1 MSLSIKHFV
10 FHPYSVNCYV
20 ISEPQGHC
28 YIVDPACWDER
39 ERLQLVNYIKQQ
51 QLTPLAIINTHQ
63 HLDHNAANVYM
74 KTFYDVPVWGH
85 VGDEFML
92 TDEDY
97 LMPRRENIPEA
108 GLGKIDEYLSDDQL
122 LALGEDVI
130 QVIHTPGH
138 SPGSICL
145 YHEKGAWLISGDTLF
160 HQSIGRSDLP
170 RGNQRVLLRS
180 IAERLF
186 ILPDSTRV
194 FPGHD
199 EETSIGEEKRENPFF

>member
-1 MSLSIKHFV
+1 MSLSLKHFV

-28 YIVDPACWDER
+28 YIVDPACYNER
-39 ERLQLVNYIKQQ
+39 ERLQLVNYIKQE

-63 HLDHNAANVYM
+63 HLDHNTSNVYM
-74 KTFYDVPVWGH
+74 KTFFDIPVWGH
-85 VGDEFML
+85 AGDEFML
-92 TDEDY
+92 TEDSY
-97 LMPRRENIPEA
+97 LSARRESIPDH

-122 LALGEDVI
+122 LPLGEEALR
-130 QVIHTPGH
+130 VIHTPGH

-145 YHEKGAWLISGDTLF
+145 YSEKGGWVISGDTLF
-160 HQSIGRSDLP
+160 CRSIGRSDLP

-186 ILPDSTRV
+186 ILPDATRV
-194 FPGHD
+194 LPGHD
-199 EETSIGEEKRENPFF
+199 EETSIGEEKLENPFF